1 MDGWSIKG
9 DPDITP
15 TTVAGVTY
23 GLDETERSFEDM
35 GFLGWDLKFQSL
47 ADDTFSYT
55 KRTENAKGKGT
66 VVPYDGQEIKV
77 FHNGIRRFKGWVVK
91 PKLDLGMLSITAYGP
106 WYFATRITLSGDST
120 DGSGGNV
127 PRSTYGF
134 PEQGMQE
141 TFRTLIHRASQMGVP
156 WRGLSASSTAEE
168 INDRI
173 ANMFVF
179 GKTTLSNMSFA
190 AAISYF
196 MENVADAVAWFD
208 YSSGTADPEL
218 IISRRSATASGR
230 RSTMDA
236 TSYAV
241 GATGTTRVISA
252 PIYPRLEQKVAAVRV
267 NYAQRQLG
275 KAEPLWSTQ
284 RAGASD
290 TALDADEGKKR
301 RVHIITF
308 SGPEAVD
315 YTPAEKQESA
325 MIRTMGIPSG
335 SNIGQ
340 YSDYVAKRAG
350 AISSLIESNGRYGGV
365 GRGVSG
371 YTGTSW
377 EVAKWVG
384 HDLGTVRLLNP
395 DGTKAATAGKYLML
409 TPDEPEWFRIAPYK
423 AKKVKITGTWMSVWD
438 EESLNGPP
446 SAGWKAWYDSALR
459 NGRLWKYEKRTSS
472 STPVNLHWFAIP
484 FECDA
489 VLVSVDYPTKTKV
502 WKPLDWDYYAPPANL
517 ADNVFDAEN
526 WLPFE
531 GPVTIRRPDL
541 NGFNGLQRKF
551 NLTNAHPDYDGMNA
565 LVRSVSYRGP
575 NTVVWDLGAPA
586 RIDSAGLVNKM
597 RRSRQDN
604 IKWL

>member
-23 GLDETERSFEDM
+23 GLDETERSFEEM

-66 VVPYDGQEIKV
+66 IVPVDGQELKI

-91 PKLDLGMLSITAYGP
+91 PKLDLSMLSITAYGP
-106 WYFATRITLSGDST
+106 WYFATRIALSGDSL
-120 DGSGGNV
+120 DGSGDKV

-141 TFRTLIHRASQMGVP
+141 TFRTLIHRAYQMGVP
-156 WRGLSASSTAEE
+156 WRGLLASSTESE

-173 ANMFVF
+173 ANMFTF

-208 YSSGTADPEL
+208 YTTDGAPEL

-230 RSTMDA
+230 RSTMEA

-241 GATGTTRVISA
+241 GATGSTRVSSA
-252 PIYPRLEQKVAAVRV
+252 PIYPRIEQKVAAVRI

-275 KAEPLWSTQ
+275 KDEPLWSTQ

-290 TALDADEGKKR
+290 TALDADEKKKR

-308 SGPEAVD
+308 SGPESVD

-325 MIRTMGIPSG
+325 MIRTMADEQPWKNDNVAFSEYVAQRA
-335 SNIGQ
+335 SNI
-340 YSDYVAKRAG
+340 AG
-350 AISSLIESNGRYGGV
+350 LIATNGRYGGV
-365 GRGVSG
+365 GRFVSG
-371 YTGTSW
+371 YTGWSADY
-377 EVAKWVG
+377 AKHIG
-384 HDLGTVRLLNP
+384 YDFGMPRILNP
-395 DGTKAATAGKYLML
+395 DGTKAPTAGRYLL
-409 TPDEPEWFRIAPYK
+409 LSNDEPEWFRIAPVKARKVRVVGTWIGIWTWEDTDFRPPAGWEAWYEAA
-423 AKKVKITGTWMSVWD
+423 AKKARWWQ
-438 EESLNGPP
+438 
-446 SAGWKAWYDSALR
+446 
-459 NGRLWKYEKRTSS
+459 YEDGSRDYK
-472 STPVNLHWFAIP
+472 WFAIP
-484 FECDA
+484 FDFEG
-489 VLVSVDYPTKTKV
+489 VTVSVSHPTKTKV
-502 WKPLDWDYYAPPANL
+502 WKPLEWDYYPPPANL

-551 NLTNAHPDYDGMNA
+551 NLTNAHPDYSDMNA